1 MKPNRIKGLA
11 DLGNVAEM
19 QVRATI
25 EMKEEKTD
33 KPQWKPTWKDL
44 VFSSVG
50 GILFIGQIVLCF
62 LFYNWAG
69 LNVLL
74 YLGWI
79 ILAVAIV
86 LGWRARVS
94 FEEKGEA
101 QEGESWLRTSV
112 VVDSGV
118 YAVVRHPI
126 YLSFMLL
133 ILALMLISQH
143 WLSVIFGLPIV
154 VFLYLGMRV
163 EEQSNIKRFGDDY
176 IRYIQGVPRIN
187 FVAGIIRLLVR
198 RRNRA

>member
-1 MKPNRIKGLA
+1 
-11 DLGNVAEM
+11 
-19 QVRATI
+19 
-25 EMKEEKTD
+25 MKEEKTD

-44 VFSSVG
+44 IFSFVG

-79 ILAVAIV
+79 ILAVAVV
-86 LGWRARVS
+86 LGWRARVA
-94 FEEKGEA
+94 FEDEGRA
-101 QEGESWLRTSV
+101 QEGESWLRTLV

-118 YAVVRHPI
+118 YAVVRHPM

-133 ILALMLISQH
+133 ALALMLISQH
-143 WLSVIFGLPIV
+143 WLSVIFGLPPV

-163 EEQSNIKRFGDDY
+163 EEQSNIIKFGDDY
-176 IRYIQGVPRIN
+176 MRYMNRVPRMN
-187 FVAGIIRLLVR
+187 FLLGLIRLLR
-198 RRNRA
+198 RKA

>member
-1 MKPNRIKGLA
+1 
-11 DLGNVAEM
+11 
-19 QVRATI
+19 
-25 EMKEEKTD
+25 MKEEKTD

-44 VFSSVG
+44 IFSSVG

-62 LFYNWAG
+62 VFYNWAG
-69 LNVLL
+69 LNVLS

-94 FEEKGEA
+94 FEEKGGA
-101 QEGESWLRTSV
+101 QEGESWLRTLV

-118 YAVVRHPI
+118 YTVVRHPM

-143 WLSVIFGLPIV
+143 WLSVIFGIPIV
-154 VFLYLGMRV
+154 IFLYLAMGV
-163 EEQSNIKRFGDDY
+163 EERSNIERFGDDY
-176 IRYIQGVPRIN
+176 IRYMDRVPRMN
-187 FVAGIIRLLVR
+187 FLVGGIRLLQR
-198 RRNRA
+198 RKAE

>member
-1 MKPNRIKGLA
+1 
-11 DLGNVAEM
+11 
-19 QVRATI
+19 
-25 EMKEEKTD
+25 MKEERTD
-33 KPQWKPTWKDL
+33 KPQWKPTGKDFI
-44 VFSSVG
+44 FSSIG

-79 ILAVAIV
+79 ILAVAVV

-94 FEEKGEA
+94 FEEEGGA

-118 YAVVRHPI
+118 YAVVRHPM

-133 ILALMLISQH
+133 VLALMFISQH
-143 WLSVIFGLPIV
+143 WLSVIFGLPIM

-163 EEQSNIKRFGDDY
+163 EEQSSINKFGDDY
-176 IRYIQGVPRIN
+176 IRYMQKVPRVN
-187 FVAGIIRLLVR
+187 FLLGLIRLLQPK
-198 RRNRA
+198 A

>member
-1 MKPNRIKGLA
+1 MKG
-11 DLGNVAEM
+11 
-19 QVRATI
+19 
-25 EMKEEKTD
+25 EKTD

-94 FEEKGEA
+94 FEERGGA
-101 QEGESWLRTSV
+101 QEGESWLATSV
-112 VVDSGV
+112 VVDRGI
-118 YAVVRHPI
+118 YAVVRHPM

-133 ILALMLISQH
+133 VLALMLISQH
-143 WLSVIFGLPIV
+143 RLSVIFGLPIV
-154 VFLYLGMRV
+154 VFLYLAMRV
-163 EEQSNIKRFGDDY
+163 EEQSNIEKFGDDY
-176 IRYIQGVPRIN
+176 IRYMDKVPRVN
-187 FVAGIIRLLVR
+187 FVLGSIRLIQR
-198 RRNRA
+198 RKEG

>member
-1 MKPNRIKGLA
+1 
-11 DLGNVAEM
+11 
-19 QVRATI
+19 
-25 EMKEEKTD
+25 MKEEKTD
-33 KPQWKPTWKDL
+33 KSQWKTTWKDL

-62 LFYNWAG
+62 LFYNWVG

-86 LGWRARVS
+86 LGWRARVA
-94 FEEKGEA
+94 FETKGGA
-101 QEGESWLRTSV
+101 QEGESWLRTLV

-118 YAVVRHPI
+118 YAVVRHPM

-133 ILALMLISQH
+133 VLALMLISQH
-143 WLSVIFGLPIV
+143 WLSIILGIPVM

-163 EEQSNIKRFGDDY
+163 EEQSSIKKFGDDY
-176 IRYIQGVPRIN
+176 IRYMDRVPRMN
-187 FVAGIIRLLVR
+187 FLAGVIRLLQR
-198 RRNRA
+198 REAR